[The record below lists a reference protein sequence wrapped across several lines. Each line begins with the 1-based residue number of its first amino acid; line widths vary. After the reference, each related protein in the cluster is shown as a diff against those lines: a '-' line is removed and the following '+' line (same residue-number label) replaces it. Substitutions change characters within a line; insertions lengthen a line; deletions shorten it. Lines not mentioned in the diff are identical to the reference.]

1 MGKVPPIFL
10 TEKPWG
16 RKTAV
21 LAQFI
26 FPQKV
31 TCFFCNS
38 VKIGQNFQKEVFF
51 ERSIFANIA
60 AYQLNNLN

>member
-10 TEKPWG
+10 TEKPLG

-21 LAQFI
+21 LAQS
-26 FPQKV
+26 KSYL
-31 TCFFCNS
+31 FFCNS